1 MFVARQG
8 LGSSPEL
15 ATARDPR
22 YIVGSDMPHSGNRFR
37 ALLVCLAPAVCLAI
51 ACDGGGRMPDAQ
63 TQPAAYSAELS
74 VRFEVSSE
82 RQATV
87 SVLGFRAAAA
97 GPETDVLGLVDPLA
111 AAAPD
116 QGCVLRDADLAN
128 RALAT
133 RGSSV
138 DLEELSGVGVGL
150 GAAGTPLTVI
160 RTFPRV
166 YPDVAGVVGGVVG
179 EASPQT
185 VAGLPDHVSL
195 FSSDSELPVAE
206 LAVPAMPK
214 LLAVNGSPPAAG
226 LRVDTS
232 SGLTLSLGGA
242 GGSIVELRPFGATVA
257 VSCAVP
263 SNASTE
269 AFVTVPRA
277 LLAHLRA
284 RDAGGAAANT
294 GVAVSVE
301 IARRIRAREPLVI
314 SGARVSVEV
323 RSTLPVELRP

>member
-1 MFVARQG
+1 M
-8 LGSSPEL
+8 LL
-15 ATARDPR
+15 
-22 YIVGSDMPHSGNRFR
+22 SGNRFR
-37 ALLVCLAPAVCLAI
+37 ALVVCLTPALCVAI
-51 ACDGGGRMPDAQ
+51 GCDGGGRMPDAQ

-74 VRFEVSSE
+74 VRFEVSPDRS
-82 RQATV
+82 ATV

-116 QGCVLRDADLAN
+116 QGCVLRDVDLAN
-128 RALAT
+128 RALLL

-138 DLEELSGVGVGL
+138 DLEELGGVGVGL
-150 GAAGTPLTVI
+150 GAAGAPLTVI

-179 EASPQT
+179 EASPQP
-185 VAGLPDHVSL
+185 VAGLPEHISL
-195 FSSDSELPVAE
+195 FSADSELAVAE
-206 LAVPAMPK
+206 LAVPALPK
-214 LLAVNGSPPAAG
+214 LLAVNGSAPTAG

-232 SGLTLSLGGA
+232 GGLTLSLGAA
-242 GGSIVELRPFGATVA
+242 GGSLVELRPFGATVV

-263 SNASTE
+263 TNASTE
-269 AFVTVPRA
+269 SLVTVPRA

-284 RDAGGAAANT
+284 RDLNGTAGNAST
-294 GVAVSVE
+294 PVSVE
-301 IARRIRAREPLVI
+301 LARRVRAREPLVT

-323 RSTLPVELRP
+323 RSTLALELRP

>member
-1 MFVARQG
+1 
-8 LGSSPEL
+8 
-15 ATARDPR
+15 
-22 YIVGSDMPHSGNRFR
+22 MPHSGNRFR
-37 ALLVCLAPAVCLAI
+37 ALLVCLALASG
-51 ACDGGGRMPDAQ
+51 CDAGGRVPDAQ

-74 VRFEVSSE
+74 VRFEVSQDRAE

-97 GPETDVLGLVDPLA
+97 GPETDILGLVDPLA

-138 DLEELSGVGVGL
+138 DLEELGGVGVGL

-179 EASPQT
+179 EAAPQP

-206 LAVPAMPK
+206 LAVPGLPK
-214 LLAVNGSPPAAG
+214 LLAVNGSAPAAG
-226 LRVDTS
+226 QRVDTS
-232 SGLTLSLGGA
+232 GGLTLSLGAAAGA
-242 GGSIVELRPFGATVA
+242 IVELRPFGATVA

-263 SNASTE
+263 ANASTE
-269 AFVTVPRA
+269 SFVTIPRS
-277 LLAHLRA
+277 LLAHLRG
-284 RDAGGAAANT
+284 DANT

-301 IARRIRAREPLVI
+301 IARRVRAREPLVT
-314 SGARVSVEV
+314 SGARVSLEV

>member
-1 MFVARQG
+1 M
-8 LGSSPEL
+8 LL
-15 ATARDPR
+15 
-22 YIVGSDMPHSGNRFR
+22 SGNRFR
-37 ALLVCLAPAVCLAI
+37 ALVVCLTPALFVAI

-74 VRFEVSSE
+74 VRFEVSPD
-82 RQATV
+82 RPAMV

-116 QGCVLRDADLAN
+116 QGCVLRDVDLAN
-128 RALAT
+128 RALVL
-133 RGSSV
+133 RGSSI
-138 DLEELSGVGVGL
+138 DLEELGGVGVGL

-179 EASPQT
+179 EAAPQP
-185 VAGLPDHVSL
+185 VAGLPEHVSL
-195 FSSDSELPVAE
+195 FSADSEVAIAE
-206 LAVPAMPK
+206 LAVPALPK
-214 LLAVNGSPPAAG
+214 LLAVNGSAPAPG

-232 SGLTLSLGGA
+232 GGLTLSLGAAA
-242 GGSIVELRPFGATVA
+242 GSLVELRPFGATVV

-263 SNASTE
+263 TNASTE
-269 AFVTVPRA
+269 ALVTVPRA

-284 RDAGGAAANT
+284 PDANGALGNASIP
-294 GVAVSVE
+294 VSVE
-301 IARRIRAREPLVI
+301 LARRVHARAPLVT

-323 RSTLPVELRP
+323 RSTLAVELRP

>member
-1 MFVARQG
+1 
-8 LGSSPEL
+8 
-15 ATARDPR
+15 
-22 YIVGSDMPHSGNRFR
+22 MPLSGNRFR
-37 ALLVCLAPAVCLAI
+37 ALVVCLTPAVCLAI
-51 ACDGGGRMPDAQ
+51 GCDTGGRVPDAQ

-74 VRFEVSSE
+74 VRFEVSPD
-82 RQATV
+82 RQTTV

-116 QGCVLRDADLAN
+116 QGCVLRDVDLAN
-128 RALAT
+128 RALVT
-133 RGSSV
+133 RGSSI
-138 DLEELSGVGVGL
+138 DLEELGGVGVGL
-150 GAAGTPLTVI
+150 GAAGTPLNLI

-179 EASPQT
+179 EAAPQP
-185 VAGLPDHVSL
+185 VAGLPEHVSL

-206 LAVPAMPK
+206 LAVPALPR
-214 LLAVNGSPPAAG
+214 LLAINGSAPAAG

-232 SGLTLSLGGA
+232 GGLTLSLGGA
-242 GGSIVELRPFGATVA
+242 GGSLVELRPFGATVA

-263 SNASTE
+263 TNASTE
-269 AFVTVPRA
+269 AFVTVPRS

-284 RDAGGAAANT
+284 PDANGTAAGASV
-294 GVAVSVE
+294 GVSLE
-301 IARRIRAREPLVI
+301 IARRIRAREPLVT
-314 SGARVSVEV
+314 SGARVSIEV